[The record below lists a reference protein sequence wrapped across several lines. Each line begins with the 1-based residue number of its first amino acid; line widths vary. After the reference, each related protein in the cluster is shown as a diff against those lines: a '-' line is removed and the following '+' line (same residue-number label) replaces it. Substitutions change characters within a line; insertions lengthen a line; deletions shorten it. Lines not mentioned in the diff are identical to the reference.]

1 MPKAIK
7 KATPERG
14 EFEVGLQVY
23 RILEITNNRFIQIP
37 RGAWEEGLTKT

>member
-23 RILEITNNRFIQIP
+23 SIQIL